1 MKKSE
6 QICIFSIHDKYSPL
20 PKVVNGITV
29 NTYVGKWKIDAWQ
42 TELDVKYFWSSKII
56 S

>member
-1 MKKSE
+1 MLRKWHK
-6 QICIFSIHDKYSPL
+6 IPVAKYSPL
-20 PKVVNGITV
+20 PQVVNGITI